1 LGARSKVLLLVSVLS
16 TCVGL
21 AALPTSHS
29 GPGEAEPLAGSEE
42 AAAFSDTGSP
52 VEATVELPTPPPWEP
67 AADAATLPP
76 AEPAAASDPGVLPPA
91 EPALSPAVA
100 PAEPALPSAA
110 APAPPAPPVA
120 PAAPPA
126 PVAPSMPA
134 DAIVPLERAALK
146 PVLMQAA
153 ADNGLPSDLVMA
165 QAWAESSWQDSVV
178 SSADAVGV
186 LQITAPTVDFVSH
199 QLLSLDHPLDALNPV
214 DNARMGT
221 RYLRHLL
228 GKTDNNLRQALI
240 AYNQGLGALR
250 RNGPYAEAERY
261 ADRVIAL
268 RPLFATK

>member
-1 LGARSKVLLLVSVLS
+1 MSSRVLVARSKFLLLASVLS

-21 AALPTSHS
+21 AAVSTGRS
-29 GPGEAEPLAGSEE
+29 GPVEAEPQAGSGE
-42 AAAFSDTGSP
+42 AAVAVSDI
-52 VEATVELPTPPPWEP
+52 EP
-67 AADAATLPP
+67 AASATVDLPMP
-76 AEPAAASDPGVLPPA
+76 
-91 EPALSPAVA
+91 
-100 PAEPALPSAA
+100 
-110 APAPPAPPVA
+110 
-120 PAAPPA
+120 PPA
-126 PVAPSMPA
+126 PVLPLMPA

-186 LQITAPTVDFVSH
+186 LQLTAPTVDFVSH
-199 QLLSLDHPLDALNPV
+199 QLLSLAQPLDALNPS

-228 GKTDNNLRQALI
+228 AKTDNNLRQALI

-250 RNGPYAEAERY
+250 RNGPSPEAQRY
-261 ADRVIAL
+261 ADRVLAL
-268 RPLFATK
+268 RPMFVTR

>member
-1 LGARSKVLLLVSVLS
+1 MSSRVVVARSKFLLLVSVLL
-16 TCVGL
+16 TCAGL
-21 AALPTSHS
+21 AALPSSQS
-29 GPGEAEPLAGSEE
+29 GSGDGDPLVGSGEI
-42 AAAFSDTGSP
+42 AAISDTDAP
-52 VEATVELPTPPPWEP
+52 VEATAELPTPPPWVP
-67 AADAATLPP
+67 APEAVTPPP
-76 AEPAAASDPGVLPPA
+76 AEPVVAAVPGVLPPT
-91 EPALSPAVA
+91 EPAPP
-100 PAEPALPSAA
+100 PAEV
-110 APAPPAPPVA
+110 PAPPAPPVA

-126 PVAPSMPA
+126 PLLPPMPA

-153 ADNGLPSDLVMA
+153 ADHGLPADLVMA

-186 LQITAPTVDFVSH
+186 LQITPPTVEFISH
-199 QLLSLDHPLDALNPV
+199 QLLSLDRPLDARNPV

-221 RYLRHLL
+221 RYMRHLL

-250 RNGPYAEAERY
+250 RNGPYAEAQRY

-268 RPLFATK
+268 RPMFATK